1 MSRPAWLLG
10 ALVLLL
16 AACGTSRSSGERH
29 APSQSRTLVL
39 GDELAPYRSSSL
51 LDALRALRP
60 AWFRTGTRSGEA
72 PVVYVDGRRF
82 GGMASLALIQV
93 PTVVAVRFYTASEA
107 HGRFGPGHLHGALDV
122 TTAPPPVEP

>member
-1 MSRPAWLLG
+1 MRR
-10 ALVLLL
+10 LLL
-16 AACGTSRSSGERH
+16 A
-29 APSQSRTLVL
+29 VL
-39 GDELAPYRSSSL
+39 LSSL
-51 LDALRALRP
+51 ALVPLRADKPIKATLP
-60 AWFRTGTRSGEA
+60 APKAVELKPLDEVWEA
-72 PVVYVDGRRF
+72 AFVQNAAGVDVKIGHIRF